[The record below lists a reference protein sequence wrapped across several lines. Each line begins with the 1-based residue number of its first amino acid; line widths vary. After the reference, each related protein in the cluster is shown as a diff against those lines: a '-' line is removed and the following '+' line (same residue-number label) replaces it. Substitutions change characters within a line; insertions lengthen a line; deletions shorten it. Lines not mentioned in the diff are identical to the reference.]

1 MRMNPIQLVST
12 RHAALPYIAE
22 ALSMR
27 LATGA
32 EWLSTYAAFIL
43 RRLIGTMAPCSRRDL
58 RRQAKLALAGITEE
72 ALDDLINGA
81 LEDLIVGGDVLELPV
96 LAEGH
101 GAGTTLQI
109 LGARPSFVIQDPR
122 IRILG
127 IAPDDARF
135 LPEDVQARVQARGGD
150 RFIEAEDTT
159 EVCALLMDLGLQQIE
174 VARWLGADTDEPA
187 DTFLRRMADYL
198 QRMGRNESLV
208 EMQWLWP
215 SDGQPA
221 SYRDR
226 WHADHPLDAGM
237 CIARAPQRYGNPRWY
252 LVATGGAYDQ
262 RILELPLDG
271 EAAVRACDLAWRI
284 QLALDYTRGHP
295 MRYHVTRIDADWAQI
310 RIEFPLSLHDR
321 RRMLHLGG
329 RRISEDHGFR
339 FTVPLADLPSAEAIL
354 TSAWMVPAKTRES
367 P

>member
-1 MRMNPIQLVST
+1 MSQIQLVPE
-12 RHAALPYIAE
+12 RRVALPRIEE
-22 ALSMR
+22 ALGMR
-27 LATGA
+27 LAPGA

-43 RRLIGTMAPCSRRDL
+43 RRLIGTLAPCSRRDL
-58 RRQAKLALAGITEE
+58 LRQAKVALAGFTEA
-72 ALDDLINGA
+72 ALDDLVSGA
-81 LEDLIVGGDVLELPV
+81 LEDLIVGGDVLELPI
-96 LAEGH
+96 LAEGRN
-101 GAGTTLQI
+101 AGTTLRI
-109 LGARPSFVIQDPR
+109 LGARPGFVAQGPR

-135 LPEDVQARVQARGGD
+135 LPEDVQARVLARGGD
-150 RFIEAEDTT
+150 RFIEAEDTA

-174 VARWLGADTDEPA
+174 VARWLGANTDEPA
-187 DTFLRRMADYL
+187 DTFLQRMAEYL
-198 QRMGRNESLV
+198 ECMGRTEALA

-215 SDGQPA
+215 CDGRPTG
-221 SYRDR
+221 YRDR
-226 WHADHPLDAGM
+226 WHAKPPSDAAM
-237 CIARAPQRYGNPRWY
+237 YIARAPQRYGNPRWY
-252 LVATGGAYDQ
+252 LVATGGAHGL

-271 EAAVRACDLAWRI
+271 EAAARACDLAWRI

-295 MRYHVTRIDADWAQI
+295 MRYHVTRTDADWAQV

-329 RRISEDHGFR
+329 RRTSEDHGFH
-339 FTVPLADLPSAEAIL
+339 FTVPLTDLSSAEAIL